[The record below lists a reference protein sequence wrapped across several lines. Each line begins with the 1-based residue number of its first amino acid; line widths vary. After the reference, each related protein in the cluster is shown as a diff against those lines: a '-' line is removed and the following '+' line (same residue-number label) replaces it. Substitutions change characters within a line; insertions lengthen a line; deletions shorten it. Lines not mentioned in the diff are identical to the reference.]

1 MCTCTWDISTKL
13 YIIAQYTTT
22 VSFAFA
28 KDTVVVFCAIC
39 IVYTFGMI
47 GVYYSTLRSL
57 LFAGTNFSG
66 FHDSLI

>member
-22 VSFAFA
+22 TSFAFA
-28 KDTVVVFCAIC
+28 RDTVVVFCAIC

-47 GVYYSTLRSL
+47 GVYYSNKIYTYMYMYIITLTL
-57 LFAGTNFSG
+57 L
-66 FHDSLI
+66 